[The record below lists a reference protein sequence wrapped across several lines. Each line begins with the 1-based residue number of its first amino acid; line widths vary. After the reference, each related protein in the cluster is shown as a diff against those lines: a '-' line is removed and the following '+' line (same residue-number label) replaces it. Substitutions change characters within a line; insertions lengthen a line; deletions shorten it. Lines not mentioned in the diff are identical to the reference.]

1 MIYKTNDELQTA
13 CTEWQKRLRLQD
25 WIVKPK
31 LYRER
36 DMKLSGCQGECEWQ
50 LKTKIAAI
58 RILDV
63 VDYPEDLII
72 DQDMEKVLV
81 HELLHLHFAALYAD
95 TKDASIND
103 AQEQAIDCIA
113 YSLVDLYRE
122 KIPQAKKE
130 LKVV

>member
-1 MIYKTNDELQTA
+1 MIYKTNEELQLA

-31 LYRER
+31 LSRGR
-36 DMKLSGCQGECEWQ
+36 DMAVDSRQGECEFQ

-58 RILDV
+58 RILDE
-63 VDYPEDLII
+63 VDYPENLIM
-72 DQDMEKVLV
+72 DHDMEKVLV
-81 HELLHLHFAALYAD
+81 HELLHLHFAALYANTED
-95 TKDASIND
+95 NSIND

-113 YSLVDLYRE
+113 FSLVDLIRE
-122 KIPQAKKE
+122 KQPQSKKE